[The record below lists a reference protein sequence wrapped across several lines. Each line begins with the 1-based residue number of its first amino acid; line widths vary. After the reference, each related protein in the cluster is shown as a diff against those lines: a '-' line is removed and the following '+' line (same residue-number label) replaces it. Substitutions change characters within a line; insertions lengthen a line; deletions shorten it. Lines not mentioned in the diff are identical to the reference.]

1 MRRWGL
7 GCGASV
13 KTPPCGQSAPVN
25 AELEQR
31 VPACARATNSSEL
44 RRSAYARGALTGP
57 SSAFGSG
64 ARCDSKQEA
73 RSEVTK
79 RAHLWGLTFDMS
91 GGPKGAKRPLERPLD
106 GGVRPQRA
114 TGLHGLRYRS
124 ERCPRAA
131 WTKSHRATPRKPAT
145 ATAKLHSAT

>member
-31 VPACARATNSSEL
+31 VPACARATNSFEL

-64 ARCDSKQEA
+64 ACCDSKQEA
-73 RSEVTK
+73 CSEV
-79 RAHLWGLTFDMS
+79 
-91 GGPKGAKRPLERPLD
+91 AKQE
-106 GGVRPQRA
+106 
-114 TGLHGLRYRS
+114 H
-124 ERCPRAA
+124 
-131 WTKSHRATPRKPAT
+131 
-145 ATAKLHSAT
+145 